1 MEKGI
6 LYWITGLAGSGKTT
20 IGNMLYYEI
29 KKKKSNTVILD
40 GDILKNISKEISG
53 YSYEDRKKRARVYS
67 NICKM
72 LVDQGINVVICTIAM
87 FDEIREWN
95 RNNID
100 KYIEVFLDVDIEV
113 LLKRN
118 KKGLY
123 SDNKSN
129 VVGIDVEVEFP
140 KNPDIIIN
148 NDGRYSVKE
157 CMDIILNYQ
166 YREASIINNIDYW
179 NGFYEK
185 SFNTIVDPTSFAKYI
200 MSYITPNKI
209 LLDLGCGNG
218 RDSKFFINNNLNVV
232 GVDSS
237 DYVINKLNNEIVD
250 SNSLFICDDF
260 VSSKNIF
267 QQQYDYIYSRFTLY
281 TINEKQETELL
292 LNVKESLKD
301 NGYFF
306 IEARTIN
313 DDIYGKGKKIGDNEY
328 IYNNHYRRFIN
339 VDKFKEK
346 VLHLGGFDIVEL
358 EEAKGYAKL
367 ADSNPTLMRCILKR
381 DNS

>member
-1 MEKGI
+1 MKKGI

-29 KKKKSNTVILD
+29 KKKESNTVILD

-53 YSYEDRKKRARVYS
+53 YSYEDRKKRARMYS
-67 NICKM
+67 NICKI

-95 RNNID
+95 RNNIE

-123 SDNKSN
+123 SDNKNN

-148 NDGRYSVKE
+148 NDGRYSAKE
-157 CMDIILNYQ
+157 CMDIILNYE
-166 YREASIINNIDYW
+166 YKKASITNNIDYW
-179 NGFYEK
+179 NGFYK
-185 SFNTIVDPTSFAKYI
+185 NNFNEIIEPSSFAKYI
-200 MSYITPNKI
+200 MSYIEPNKT

-218 RDSKFFINNNLNVV
+218 RDSKFFINNKLNVV
-232 GVDSS
+232 GVDTS
-237 DYVINKLNNEIVD
+237 DYAINKLNNEIID
-250 SNSLFICDDF
+250 GNSIFICDDF
-260 VSSKNIF
+260 VTCRNIF
-267 QQQYDYIYSRFTLY
+267 QQQYDYIYSRFTLH
-281 TINEKQETELL
+281 TISEKQETELL
-292 LNVKESLKD
+292 LNIKESIKN

-313 DDIYGKGKKIGDNEY
+313 DEIYGKGQRIGENEY
-328 IYNNHYRRFIN
+328 IYNNHYRRFID

-346 VLHLGGFDIVEL
+346 LRNIGGFEIIEL
-358 EEAKGYAKL
+358 KEDKNYSKIEE
-367 ADSNPTLMRCILKR
+367 SNPTLMRCILKKGK
-381 DNS
+381 

>member
-29 KKKKSNTVILD
+29 KKKESNTVILD

-53 YSYEDRKKRARVYS
+53 YSYEDRKKRARMYS
-67 NICKM
+67 NICKI

-95 RNNID
+95 RNNIE

-123 SDNKSN
+123 SDNKNN

-148 NDGRYSVKE
+148 NDGRYSAKE
-157 CMDIILNYQ
+157 CMDIILNYE
-166 YREASIINNIDYW
+166 YKKSSITNNIDYW
-179 NGFYEK
+179 NGFYK
-185 SFNTIVDPTSFAKYI
+185 NNFNEIIEPSSFAKYI
-200 MSYITPNKI
+200 MSYIEPNKT

-218 RDSKFFINNNLNVV
+218 RDSKFFINNKLNVV
-232 GVDSS
+232 GVDTS
-237 DYVINKLNNEIVD
+237 DYAINKLNNEIID
-250 SNSLFICDDF
+250 GNSIFICDDF
-260 VSSKNIF
+260 VTCRNIF
-267 QQQYDYIYSRFTLY
+267 QQQYDYIYSRFTLH
-281 TINEKQETELL
+281 TISEKQETELL
-292 LNVKESLKD
+292 LNIKESIKN

-313 DDIYGKGKKIGDNEY
+313 DEIYGKGQRIGENEY
-328 IYNNHYRRFIN
+328 IYNNHYRRFID

-346 VLHLGGFDIVEL
+346 LRNIGGFEIIEL
-358 EEAKGYAKL
+358 KEDKNYSKIEE
-367 ADSNPTLMRCILKR
+367 SNPILMRCILKKGK
-381 DNS
+381 

>member
-29 KKKKSNTVILD
+29 KKKESNTVILD

-53 YSYEDRKKRARVYS
+53 YSYEDRKKRARMYS
-67 NICKM
+67 NICKI

-95 RNNID
+95 RNNIE

-123 SDNKSN
+123 SDNKNN

-148 NDGRYSVKE
+148 NDGRYSAKE
-157 CMDIILNYQ
+157 CMDIILNYE
-166 YREASIINNIDYW
+166 YKKASITNNIDYW
-179 NGFYEK
+179 NGFYK
-185 SFNTIVDPTSFAKYI
+185 NNFNEIIEPSSFAKYI
-200 MSYITPNKI
+200 MSYIEPNKT

-218 RDSKFFINNNLNVV
+218 RDSKFFINNKLNVV
-232 GVDSS
+232 GVDTS
-237 DYVINKLNNEIVD
+237 DYAINKLNNEIID
-250 SNSLFICDDF
+250 GNSIFICDDF
-260 VSSKNIF
+260 VTCRNIF
-267 QQQYDYIYSRFTLY
+267 QQQYDYIYSRFTLH
-281 TINEKQETELL
+281 TISEKQETELL
-292 LNVKESLKD
+292 LNIKESIKN

-313 DDIYGKGKKIGDNEY
+313 DEIYGKGQRIGENEY
-328 IYNNHYRRFIN
+328 IYNNHYRRFID

-346 VLHLGGFDIVEL
+346 LRNIGGFEIIEL
-358 EEAKGYAKL
+358 KEDKNYSKIEE
-367 ADSNPTLMRCILKR
+367 SNPTLMRCILKKGK
-381 DNS
+381 

>member
-29 KKKKSNTVILD
+29 KKKESNTVILD

-53 YSYEDRKKRARVYS
+53 YSYEDRKKRARMYS
-67 NICKM
+67 NICKI

-95 RNNID
+95 RNNIE

-123 SDNKSN
+123 SDNKNN

-148 NDGRYSVKE
+148 NDGRYSAKE
-157 CMDIILNYQ
+157 CMDIILNYE
-166 YREASIINNIDYW
+166 YKKSSITNNIDYW
-179 NGFYEK
+179 NGFYK
-185 SFNTIVDPTSFAKYI
+185 NNFNEIIEPSSFAKYI
-200 MSYITPNKI
+200 MSYIEPNKT

-218 RDSKFFINNNLNVV
+218 RDSKFFINNKLNVV
-232 GVDSS
+232 GVDTS
-237 DYVINKLNNEIVD
+237 DYAINKLNNEIID
-250 SNSLFICDDF
+250 GNSIFICDDF
-260 VSSKNIF
+260 VTCRNIF
-267 QQQYDYIYSRFTLY
+267 QQQYDYIYSRFTLH
-281 TINEKQETELL
+281 TISEKQETELL
-292 LNVKESLKD
+292 LNIKESIKN

-313 DDIYGKGKKIGDNEY
+313 DEIYGKGQRIGENEY
-328 IYNNHYRRFIN
+328 IYNNHYRRFID

-346 VLHLGGFDIVEL
+346 LRNIGGFEIIEL
-358 EEAKGYAKL
+358 KEDKNYSKIEE
-367 ADSNPTLMRCILKR
+367 SNPTLMRCILKKGK
-381 DNS
+381 

>member
-1 MEKGI
+1 MKKGI

-29 KKKKSNTVILD
+29 KKKESNTVILD

-53 YSYEDRKKRARVYS
+53 YSYEDRKKRARMYS
-67 NICKM
+67 NICKI
-72 LVDQGINVVICTIAM
+72 LVNQGINVVICTIAM

-95 RNNID
+95 RNNIE

-123 SDNKSN
+123 SDNKNN

-148 NDGRYSVKE
+148 NDGRYSAKE
-157 CMDIILNYQ
+157 CMDIILNYE
-166 YREASIINNIDYW
+166 YKKSSITNNIDYW
-179 NGFYEK
+179 NGFYK
-185 SFNTIVDPTSFAKYI
+185 NNFNEIIEPSSFAKYI
-200 MSYITPNKI
+200 MSYIEPNKT

-218 RDSKFFINNNLNVV
+218 RDSKFFINNKLNVV
-232 GVDSS
+232 GVDTS
-237 DYVINKLNNEIVD
+237 DYAINKLNNEIID
-250 SNSLFICDDF
+250 GNSIFICDDF
-260 VSSKNIF
+260 VTCRNIF
-267 QQQYDYIYSRFTLY
+267 QQQYDYIYSRFTLH
-281 TINEKQETELL
+281 TISEKQETELL
-292 LNVKESLKD
+292 LNIKESIKN

-313 DDIYGKGKKIGDNEY
+313 DEIYGKGQRIGENEY
-328 IYNNHYRRFIN
+328 IYNNHYRRFID

-346 VLHLGGFDIVEL
+346 LRNIGGFEIIEL
-358 EEAKGYAKL
+358 KEDKNYSKIEE
-367 ADSNPTLMRCILKR
+367 SNPTLMRCILKKGK
-381 DNS
+381 

>member
-1 MEKGI
+1 MKKGI

-29 KKKKSNTVILD
+29 KKKESNTVILD
-40 GDILKNISKEISG
+40 GDIFKNISKEISG
-53 YSYEDRKKRARVYS
+53 YSYEDRKKRARMYS
-67 NICKM
+67 NICKI

-95 RNNID
+95 RNNIE

-123 SDNKSN
+123 SDNKNN

-148 NDGRYSVKE
+148 NDGRYSAKE
-157 CMDIILNYQ
+157 CMDIILNYE
-166 YREASIINNIDYW
+166 YKKSSITNNIDYW
-179 NGFYEK
+179 NGFYK
-185 SFNTIVDPTSFAKYI
+185 NNFNEIIEPSSFAKYI
-200 MSYITPNKI
+200 MSYIEPNKT

-218 RDSKFFINNNLNVV
+218 RDSKFFINNKLNVV
-232 GVDSS
+232 GVDTS
-237 DYVINKLNNEIVD
+237 DYAINKLNNEIID
-250 SNSLFICDDF
+250 RNSIFICDDF
-260 VSSKNIF
+260 VTCRNIF
-267 QQQYDYIYSRFTLY
+267 QQQYDYIYSRFTLH
-281 TINEKQETELL
+281 TISEKQETELL
-292 LNVKESLKD
+292 LNIKESIKN

-313 DDIYGKGKKIGDNEY
+313 DEIYGKGQRIGENEY
-328 IYNNHYRRFIN
+328 IYNNHYRRFID

-346 VLHLGGFDIVEL
+346 LRNIGGFEIIEL
-358 EEAKGYAKL
+358 KEDENYSKIEE
-367 ADSNPTLMRCILKR
+367 SNPTLMRCILKKGK
-381 DNS
+381 